1 MYARLG
7 MFAAGSA
14 AVLQLGA
21 AHAQQATTATEA
33 AGEVAPTVVQVTGQA
48 LGKGEARANSVIDL
62 AVIAEQPAGL
72 DPLKLL
78 ARVPGMQVS
87 SSDALTGSFSMRL
100 SMRGFNKEQI
110 GISIDGIPN
119 GSTLSNG
126 GTMP

>member
-14 AVLQLGA
+14 AVMQLGA
-21 AHAQQATTATEA
+21 AHAQQPATEA

-87 SSDALTGSFSMRL
+87 SSDALTGSFAMRL
-100 SMRGFNKEQI
+100 SMRGFNKE
-110 GISIDGIPN
+110 
-119 GSTLSNG
+119 
-126 GTMP
+126 